1 MSEDAFHR
9 LVSLLKPYLERDSRY
24 SRSKDPM
31 FVELI
36 VAIGLWWLG
45 QGSY

>member
-9 LVSLLKPYLERDSRY
+9 YVSLLGPCLERDSRY
-24 SRSKDPM
+24 PRSKDPM

-36 VAIGLWWLG
+36 VTMGIRYLG
-45 QGSY
+45 GN